1 MRANRRLQAIEHAQA
16 YEREGHVLESDI
28 SSFQL
33 ANQYAKY
40 FVSHKDETNLRKVL
54 MYVDDPLVRVAHLR
68 KGRLYRMAL
77 EEYVQ
82 FGSVK
87 EAVELILAQEMY
99 EQGLEMAKGRKEMK
113 TGMTLEP
120 LFHLHRATA
129 RLYHT
134 RNSSKTGGKSLGS
147 LENTI
152 EVLSSVGRD
161 SEPAAKAKAK
171 LLLGI
176 YQGKPALCSEALKL
190 YQNPPL
196 NNAVASMEAFN
207 EMIKLKKVDSS
218 VQMIA
223 RQCFQANELSSQFI
237 SKSAKS
243 KPAQKMA
250 IEFYHLSHL
259 DDVYLLPRSQ
269 DIWLGNL
276 HAVSVIKEKSL
287 DENGMIRLDP
297 DKVHRV
303 LSNRFSGFV
312 KEWAEKTNLNRRLR
326 EQLQSYSY
334 HKELSNDQLVAKYHE
349 GFPHHLTTDYI
360 VAIDLAMR
368 IATIIQGSF
377 DTQHL
382 AKLVPNLFSPVFCY
396 GVPVARVNCNAIFKC
411 PTVQSSLKSDV
422 CYFLEDRCLAKPH
435 VDELFDAWRC
445 SCLVN
450 GVAEMEKQMEDYA
463 AKKGPGAPEQEK
475 TKAWLFVDKKGKP
488 SYHYFFTYLLKAF
501 RLIRE
506 SCQVIGSLKIIFNC
520 FLAVVAKR
528 TALRKKTSIF
538 NLVTI
543 TNISTTALVALLSIH
558 NPDTGLLV
566 PYYYKTQC
574 QMFDALNIQDDND
587 YYLLSACAQQIHELR
602 DDRLTR
608 LVTESSDLLE
618 RFLSFILGEYFDY
631 CNVLDMVVTGKE
643 EPWLMHVVV
652 NALVLLVNVRMLSK
666 DCSPFVSESLERLE
680 STIKFGI
687 KREGNDDTMYM

>member
-1 MRANRRLQAIEHAQA
+1 
-16 YEREGHVLESDI
+16 
-28 SSFQL
+28 
-33 ANQYAKY
+33 
-40 FVSHKDETNLRKVL
+40 
-54 MYVDDPLVRVAHLR
+54 MYIDDPLVRVAHLR

-77 EEYVQ
+77 EEYIQ
-82 FGSVK
+82 SGSVK

-99 EQGLEMAKGRKEMK
+99 EQGIEMAKGRKELKM
-113 TGMTLEP
+113 GMMLEP

-134 RNSSKTGGKSLGS
+134 RNSSKSGGKSLGS

-152 EVLSSVGRD
+152 EVLTSIGRD

-176 YQGKPALCSEALKL
+176 YQEKSVLCSEALKL
-190 YQNPPL
+190 YQNPV
-196 NNAVASMEAFN
+196 NNTVASMEAFN
-207 EMIKLKKVDSS
+207 EMVKLKKVDSS

-223 RQCFQANELSSQFI
+223 RQCFQADELSSQFI

-297 DKVHRV
+297 DKVHRA
-303 LSNRFSGFV
+303 LSSRFSGFV
-312 KEWAEKTNLNRRLR
+312 KEWAEKTNLSRRLKD
-326 EQLQSYSY
+326 QLQSYSY

-349 GFPHHLTTDYI
+349 GFPHHLTTDY
-360 VAIDLAMR
+360 VSAIDLAMR
-368 IATIIQGSF
+368 LATIIQGSF

-382 AKLVPNLFSPVFCY
+382 AKLVPNLFSPVFCCF
-396 GVPVARVNCNAIFKC
+396 VPMARVNCNAILKC

-422 CYFLEDRCLAKPH
+422 RYFLEERCLLKPH

-450 GVAEMEKQMEDYA
+450 GVVETEKQMEDFA
-463 AKKGPGAPEQEK
+463 AKKGPGTVEQEK
-475 TKAWLFVDKKGKP
+475 TKVWLFMDKKGKT
-488 SYHYFFTYLLKAF
+488 SYHYFFTYLLKAY

-520 FLAVVAKR
+520 FLAVVGKR
-528 TALRKKTSIF
+528 APLRKRTSIF

-543 TNISTTALVALLSIH
+543 TNISTTALVALLSVH

-574 QMFDALNIQDDND
+574 QVFDALNIQDDKD
-587 YYLLSACAQQIHELR
+587 YCLLTACAQQIHDLR
-602 DDRLTR
+602 DERLAR
-608 LVTESSDLLE
+608 LVTESADLLE
-618 RFLSFILGEYFDY
+618 RFLSFILGEYFDH
-631 CNVLDMVVTGKE
+631 CNVLDMVVTGKD

-652 NALVLLVNVRMLSK
+652 NALVLLANVRLLSK
-666 DCSPFVSESLERLE
+666 DTLPFVSESLERLE

-687 KREGNDDTMYM
+687 KREGIATRKIHV